1 MFSVHTSKRTG
12 WVAVM
17 FNECNNIFF
26 VQLVSSVFLRLL
38 IRLTF
43 LIPFLDFQAFT
54 AHCSCPLQKCG
65 RGTVFF
71 FVSVADTLCPSF
83 VFGGMI

>member
-1 MFSVHTSKRTG
+1 MFSVYTSKRKG

-17 FNECNNIFF
+17 FKKCNNIFF
-26 VQLVSSVFLRLL
+26 VQLVSSVFLCLH
-38 IRLTF
+38 IHLTF

-71 FVSVADTLCPSF
+71 FVFVADTLSPSF